1 MKIKHRLFAM
11 LLAVMLCVTA
21 FSMPAFAY
29 ADEGCTSE
37 TTAAAPAETTVTDT
51 TANSDEN
58 AGEDTA
64 KLTPSGNLTLVDDI
78 QTTESTSK
86 QFITLQSKSGNTFY
100 LVIDRSGDKENVYFL
115 NLVDEADLM
124 ALIDKDGGT
133 ATQVK
138 QTCTCTE
145 KCAAGSVNTDCPV
158 CKNNMSECTG
168 KEKAAE
174 TTAETAGSAAA
185 EPSASGQTG
194 NSGKIALVAVL
205 ALALVGGAIFYVLKN
220 KKSKPKTKGP
230 TDLDDYDYGD
240 DAGDEEEYENEDEP
254 ETPAPQSD
262 TGPEDAEK

>member
-29 ADEGCTSE
+29 ADDGCTSE
-37 TTAAAPAETTVTDT
+37 PTTAAPAETTVTDT

-78 QTTESTSK
+78 QTTDSTSK

-124 ALIDKDGGT
+124 ALIDDDQAAALK
-133 ATQVK
+133 
-138 QTCTCTE
+138 TCTCTE
-145 KCAAGSVNTDCPV
+145 KCTTGNVNTDCPV
-158 CKNNMSECTG
+158 CKNDMSECTG
-168 KEKAAE
+168 EEK
-174 TTAETAGSAAA
+174 TVETATEPASSAAA
-185 EPSASGQTG
+185 TPSASAQTD
-194 NSGKIALVAVL
+194 SSSKILMAAVL
-205 ALALVGGAIFYVLKN
+205 TIVLAGGAIFYVLKS
-220 KKSKPKTKGP
+220 KKNKPKTKGP

-240 DAGDEEEYENEDEP
+240 DTSDEDEYENEDAP
-254 ETPAPQSD
+254 ETPVPQSD
-262 TGPEDAEK
+262 ADPEGTEK